1 MKTRLY
7 NISAFLNHL
16 FPHNLFLITST
27 TMPPYYDMCKAAI
40 KALKERN
47 GSSGAAI
54 KKVSCSLH
62 VVIAHL

>member
-1 MKTRLY
+1 
-7 NISAFLNHL
+7 
-16 FPHNLFLITST
+16 
-27 TMPPYYDMCKAAI
+27 MPPYYDMCKAAI

>member
-1 MKTRLY
+1 MKTGLNLSNFLFFWSQLY
-7 NISAFLNHL
+7 FD
-16 FPHNLFLITST
+16 NLLT

-62 VVIAHL
+62 VVVIAHL